1 MEKVKACQNEK
12 VVFFENLMWSYC
24 HGIIFVY
31 FKVKPSQQVNFC
43 WPQKHI
49 VGKKSEMYANRA
61 RMSLENFTGLY

>member
-1 MEKVKACQNEK
+1 MAL
-12 VVFFENLMWSYC
+12 FL
-24 HGIIFVY
+24 VY

-61 RMSLENFTGLY
+61 DMSLEHFTGLY

>member
-1 MEKVKACQNEK
+1 MAL
-12 VVFFENLMWSYC
+12 F
-24 HGIIFVY
+24 FVY

-61 RMSLENFTGLY
+61 RMSLENFTGLYLGDYWMSLKLVRAVKAWSRC